1 MLLDDLM
8 KKLFFVLISLTI
20 SIVFTSFLMSHDIAA
35 QEEPV
40 LTSLSVTRSV
50 QSIDHIVAIVNE
62 EVITRNELDEVIR
75 TTVKQLQ
82 KQGVQ
87 LPPFDIIEKQLLER
101 TIMNRA
107 QLQRAKEVGI
117 AVTDTELDQTIR
129 KIAKENN
136 LSMDEFYYAL
146 QQDGMTLPEFREEI
160 QNELLISRLK
170 EREVNNRVTVTEGEI
185 DNFLRTQETSAIGND
200 EYRVAHI
207 LVQILEQMDSAQ
219 IEARQQKAENAL
231 KRLQEGV
238 DFAQI
243 SAELSDAPNA
253 LQGGEV
259 DWRPITQM
267 GPMFSDILIKMQPGD
282 LTPVIR
288 SPIGFHILKLLGRRP
303 QETPVVMVNQTHA
316 RHILIKINELTSEDD
331 AHRVIAQIRERIAK
345 GADFAETA
353 KGMSEDASANNG
365 GDLGWLSP
373 GDTVPE
379 FERAMEALMP
389 GQMSQPV
396 QTQFGW
402 HLIQVMERRTQD
414 VSLDR
419 HRHSARQAIRNRKAD
434 MIMQEWLQQLRDQ
447 TYVEYRTE
455 DS

>member
-1 MLLDDLM
+1 MLLGDVM
-8 KKLFFVLISLTI
+8 KKPFFVLISLTI
-20 SIVFTSFLMSHDIAA
+20 SIVFTSFLMSLNAAA

-40 LTSLSVTRSV
+40 LMSLPTTRSV

-87 LPPFDIIEKQLLER
+87 LPPSDIIEKQLLER

-117 AVTDTELDQTIR
+117 TVSDTELDQTIR

-146 QQDGMTLPEFREEI
+146 QQDGMTLTEFREEI

-185 DNFLRTQETSAIGND
+185 DNFLRTQETSAVGND

-207 LVQILEQMDSAQ
+207 LVQTLEQMDSAQ
-219 IEARQQKAENAL
+219 IEVRRQKAENAL

-253 LQGGEV
+253 LQGGEI

-267 GPMFSDILIKMQPGD
+267 GPMFSEILTRMQPGD

-288 SPIGFHILKLLGRRP
+288 SPIGFHILKLIGRRP
-303 QETPVVMVNQTHA
+303 QETPVVVVNQTHA

-331 AHRVIAQIRERIAK
+331 AYRVISQIRERIVK

-447 TYVEYRTE
+447 TYVEYRTD

>member
-136 LSMDEFYYAL
+136 LSMDDFYYAL

-200 EYRVAHI
+200 EYRIAHI

-253 LQGGEV
+253 LQGGEI

>member
-40 LTSLSVTRSV
+40 LTSLPVTRSV

-136 LSMDEFYYAL
+136 LSMDDFYYAL

-373 GDTVPE
+373 GDTVAE

>member
-1 MLLDDLM
+1 M
-8 KKLFFVLISLTI
+8 KKLFFVLVSLTI

-136 LSMDEFYYAL
+136 LSMDEFYSAL
-146 QQDGMTLPEFREEI
+146 QQDGMILPEFREEI

-373 GDTVPE
+373 GDTVAE

>member
-1 MLLDDLM
+1 
-8 KKLFFVLISLTI
+8 
-20 SIVFTSFLMSHDIAA
+20 
-35 QEEPV
+35 
-40 LTSLSVTRSV
+40 
-50 QSIDHIVAIVNE
+50 
-62 EVITRNELDEVIR
+62 
-75 TTVKQLQ
+75 
-82 KQGVQ
+82 
-87 LPPFDIIEKQLLER
+87 
-101 TIMNRA
+101 
-107 QLQRAKEVGI
+107 
-117 AVTDTELDQTIR
+117 
-129 KIAKENN
+129 
-136 LSMDEFYYAL
+136 
-146 QQDGMTLPEFREEI
+146 
-160 QNELLISRLK
+160 
-170 EREVNNRVTVTEGEI
+170 
-185 DNFLRTQETSAIGND
+185 
-200 EYRVAHI
+200 
-207 LVQILEQMDSAQ
+207 
-219 IEARQQKAENAL
+219 
-231 KRLQEGV
+231 
-238 DFAQI
+238 AQI